1 MQAKPKPKSRRDKT
15 GAEEMNEFIEKK
27 KKKERTI
34 ELQSKLQLV
43 CKKAKAS
50 AGIFFISASSAKAR
64 IAVVGAQKQKL
75 PVGAKA
81 SVAGA
86 PLGKEMATGIVPKSP
101 AKPPPPPRGK
111 EMATSVVPKPHA
123 MPPPPYPA
131 MKRKIVLLEN
141 RTLDVETITLNIV
154 GNKDNDS
161 DKDRE
166 TWTHTFVS
174 DGAQYDPVKKAL
186 IVDIEEGKHTLAHS
200 VARIQH
206 KTSHGR

>member
-1 MQAKPKPKSRRDKT
+1 
-15 GAEEMNEFIEKK
+15 MNEFIEKK

-86 PLGKEMATGIVPKSP
+86 SVAVGKPLPIGAEVPLGKEMATGIVPKSP
-101 AKPPPPPRGK
+101 AKPPPPPLGK
-111 EMATSVVPKPHA
+111 EMATWVAPKPPA
-123 MPPPPYPA
+123 KPPPPYLA
-131 MKRKIVLLEN
+131 TKRKSVLLEN
-141 RTLDVETITLNIV
+141 GTLDVKTITLNIL
-154 GNKDNDS
+154 GHKDGDLGK
-161 DKDRE
+161 DKE
-166 TWTHTFVS
+166 TWAHTFVT
-174 DGAQYDPVKKAL
+174 DGAQYDPVTKAL
-186 IVDIEEGKHTLAHS
+186 IVDIEEGNMAQPIATCHTMS
-200 VARIQH
+200 KRSQVRP
-206 KTSHGR
+206 